1 VKLAHEATSGNA
13 RDEEA
18 EELPLAT
25 PPTGARVRESR
36 EGRKP
41 RAGRPGRE
49 RAAADADVTRIYIGL
64 GRKAGMRPADL
75 VGAIANEAR
84 IDARAIGAVDIADRF
99 SLVEVPDEAV
109 DEIIGALRNTT
120 IRGKR
125 VVVRRD
131 RGPNG

>member
-1 VKLAHEATSGNA
+1 VKLAHEASGA
-13 RDEEA
+13 RAAEDA
-18 EELPLAT
+18 EELPIAA
-25 PPTGARVRESR
+25 PPPAPRVREAR
-36 EGRKP
+36 EGRKS
-41 RAGRPGRE
+41 RPGRARRE
-49 RAAADADVTRIYIGL
+49 PAPADTDVTRIYIGL
-64 GRKAGMRPADL
+64 GRKAGMRPGDL
-75 VGAIANEAR
+75 VGAIANEAG

-131 RGPNG
+131 RGRM